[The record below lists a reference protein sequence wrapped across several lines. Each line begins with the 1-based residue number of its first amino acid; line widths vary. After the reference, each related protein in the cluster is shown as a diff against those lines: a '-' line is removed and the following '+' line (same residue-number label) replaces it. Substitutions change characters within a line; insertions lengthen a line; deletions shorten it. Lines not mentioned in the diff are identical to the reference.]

1 MNEKTNIYELVIK
14 MAENIELLCKRID
27 KMEDRIINREH
38 DLVDI
43 YGRLS
48 RLEMEVENDE

>member
-27 KMEDRIINREH
+27 QLEERMSKREH
-38 DLVDI
+38 DD
-43 YGRLS
+43 
-48 RLEMEVENDE
+48 